1 VAERLTR
8 SEQQG
13 RTRAALLDAAAHEFV
28 QRGFQGATVE
38 AIAERAGFTRGAFY
52 SNFSSKDELFAE
64 LLQERVYTAY
74 RAMAAAAAEADVQPT
89 PRESGELLAAMQA
102 DPDGRWIFRLWL
114 EVLAQAGRDDE
125 MRRRAA
131 GFWDRTRALT
141 AQAITRAYSADGRE
155 PPVDAD
161 RLASAMI
168 ALDVG
173 LALQHFVDPE
183 GAPLDLYPELWEALF
198 GTLFRSGSSGR

>member
-1 VAERLTR
+1 MADRLSR

-13 RTRAALLDAAAHEFV
+13 RTRAALLDAAGAVFV
-28 QRGFQGATVE
+28 ERGFQGASVE

-64 LLQERVYTAY
+64 LLQDRVYAAY
-74 RAMAAAAAEADVQPT
+74 RALAAAAVAADAPPT
-89 PRESGELLAAMQA
+89 PRETGELLAAMQA
-102 DPDGRWIFRLWL
+102 DPAGRWMFRLWL
-114 EVLAQAGRDDE
+114 EVLAQAGRDED

-141 AQAITRAYSADGRE
+141 AEAITRAYADDGRE
-155 PPVDAD
+155 PPGEPG
-161 RLASAMI
+161 RLASAAI
-168 ALDVG
+168 ALDIG

-183 GAPLDLYPELWEALF
+183 GAPLDLYPELWETIF
-198 GTLFRSGSSGR
+198 GTLFRSGSSAR